1 MNKHKK
7 TVLVSGAT
15 GMLGQALCIALGAK
29 GHSVRRLSRGTTAD
43 VQWDVDAGTIDAG
56 AMTGVDVV
64 VHLAGEPVAQRWT
77 DVTKARIL
85 KSRIGGAQLLVGALL
100 KEPTPPDYIT
110 ASGIN
115 FYGHQCGVGVTEG
128 SPLGEGFLAHVCEQW
143 EGAAQPLIDAGI
155 RSVSARIGMILSS
168 QGGALTKMLP
178 AFKLGLGGVIGAGSQ
193 HMSWVSLP
201 DAVRI
206 LLLAIEDTSI
216 QGPLNVVSPQPLT
229 NRVFTQ
235 SLGAALKRPTFFP
248 MPALAVKALFGKMG
262 TEVLC
267 SDVGVLPQVLL
278 DRGFEW
284 DFTDIKSCFDACM
297 AKQF

>member
-15 GMLGQALCIALGAK
+15 GLLGHALCIALEAK
-29 GHSVRRLSRGTTAD
+29 GHSVRRLSRSASAD

-56 AMTGVDVV
+56 AMAGVDVV

-77 DVTKARIL
+77 DGTKDRIL

-110 ASGIN
+110 ASGVN
-115 FYGHQCGVGVTEG
+115 YYGHQCGVGMTEG
-128 SPLGEGFLAHVCEQW
+128 SPLGDGFLAYVCEQW
-143 EGAAQPLIDAGI
+143 EGAAQPLKDAGI

-178 AFKLGLGGVIGAGSQ
+178 AFKLGLGGVMGSGSQ

-206 LLLAIEDTSI
+206 LLLAVEDTSI
-216 QGPLNVVSPQPLT
+216 QGPLNVVSPEPLT

-235 SLGAALKRPTFFP
+235 SLGAALKRPTFIP
-248 MPALAVKALFGKMG
+248 MPALAVKALFGRMG

-267 SDVGVLPQVLL
+267 AESA
-278 DRGFEW
+278 
-284 DFTDIKSCFDACM
+284 CFRRCYWIVASNGILRI
-297 AKQF
+297 

>member
-1 MNKHKK
+1 MNERKK

-15 GMLGQALCIALGAK
+15 GMLGKALCVALEAK
-29 GHSVRRLSRGTTAD
+29 GHSVRRLSRGAAAD
-43 VQWDVDAGTIDAG
+43 VKWDVAAGTIDAG

-77 DVTKARIL
+77 GATKAQIL
-85 KSRIGGAQLLVGALL
+85 ESRVGGAELLVGALL
-100 KEPTPPDYIT
+100 KEPIPPDYIT

-115 FYGHQCGVGVTEG
+115 YYGHQCGVGVTER
-128 SPLGEGFLAHVCEQW
+128 SPLGGGFLAHVCDQW

-206 LLLAIEDTSI
+206 LLLAVEDTSI
-216 QGPLNVVSPQPLT
+216 QGPLNVVSPEPLT

-235 SLGAALKRPTFFP
+235 TLGAALKRPTFLP
-248 MPALAVKALFGKMG
+248 MPAFAVKALFGKMG
-262 TEVLC
+262 IEVLC
-267 SDVGVLPQVLL
+267 ADVGVLPQVLL
-278 DRGFEW
+278 ERGFEW
-284 DFTDIKSCFDACM
+284 NFSDIKSCFEACL

>member
-1 MNKHKK
+1 VSKLKK

-15 GMLGQALCIALGAK
+15 GMLGKALCIALEAK
-29 GHSVRRLSRGTTAD
+29 GHSVRRLSRGKAAD

-56 AMTGVDVV
+56 AMAGVDVV

-77 DVTKARIL
+77 DATKAQIL

-115 FYGHQCGVGVTEG
+115 YYGHQCGVGVTEG
-128 SPLGEGFLAHVCEQW
+128 SPLGGGFLAHVCEQW
-143 EGAAQPLIDAGI
+143 ECAAQPLIDAGI

-178 AFKLGLGGVIGAGSQ
+178 AFKLGLGGVIGDGSQ

-206 LLLAIEDTSI
+206 LLLAIEDKSI
-216 QGPLNVVSPQPLT
+216 KGPLNVASPQPLT
-229 NRVFTQ
+229 NRVFTK

-248 MPALAVKALFGKMG
+248 MPALAVKALFGQMG
-262 TEVLC
+262 IEVLC
-267 SDVGVLPQVLL
+267 SDVGVLPKVLL

-284 DFTDIKSCFDACM
+284 DFTDIKSCFDACL